1 MEILTMS
8 ETILRAAREDDR
20 ISIMKVMES
29 ANMHSIPSPEMPE
42 LDLSC
47 FFVAEVSGIIV
58 GAAGYRILSPTTA
71 KTTLMAVLPEYK
83 GKGIGNILQTR
94 RMEEMYQRGI
104 KILTTNADLPETISW
119 YQKHFG
125 YRPIGKLNKQHEFG
139 NPNISEWTTL
149 EVNLEDWKH
158 GNHR

>member
-1 MEILTMS
+1 MS
-8 ETILRAAREDDR
+8 ETTLRSAQEDDR
-20 ISIMKVMES
+20 ATIMKIMES
-29 ANMHSIPSPEMPE
+29 ANMHYIPSLEMPE

-47 FFVAEVSGIIV
+47 FFVAEISGTIV

-83 GKGIGNILQTR
+83 GKGIGNLLQTR
-94 RMEEMYQRGI
+94 RMEELYQRGI
-104 KILTTNADLPETISW
+104 KKLTTNADLPETISW

-125 YRPIGKLNKQHEFG
+125 YRPVGKLPKQHEFG
-139 NPNISEWTTL
+139 NPNLSEWTTL

-158 GNHR
+158 GKYR